1 MKLELRKTADGSNTL
16 YVPALDEHYHSFHGA
31 FQEAN
36 HVFIKNGLL
45 NQNKKELHI
54 LEVGFGTGL
63 NALIT
68 ACESTHLDYTIDYVG
83 VEAYPV
89 SSELMAKMNYASL
102 FDDSNAVLFFEEII
116 HSEWGKR
123 NEIHSKFKLTKLEKR
138 IEDTVC
144 DKKFDLIYF
153 DAFGPRVQAEMWD
166 FSMLK
171 KMYSFL
177 NFHGELVTYCAKG
190 QFKRDLKSAG
200 FEVVSLPGPPGKR
213 EMVRARKNK

>member
-16 YVPALDEHYHSFHGA
+16 YVPELDEHYHSFHGA
-31 FQEAN
+31 LQEAR

-45 NQNKKELHI
+45 NQEKKSLRI

-63 NALIT
+63 NALLT
-68 ACESTHLDYTIDYVG
+68 ACQAVSSNYTIDYVG
-83 VEAYPV
+83 IEAYPV
-89 SSELMAKMNYASL
+89 TNELMVEMDYGSL
-102 FDDSNAVLFFEEII
+102 ITEKNVALFLEQII
-116 HSEWGKR
+116 YSEWEQS
-123 NEIHSKFKLTKLEKR
+123 NTIHSKFTLTKLEQR
-138 IEDTVC
+138 IEDTEL
-144 DKKFDLIYF
+144 DKKIDLIYF

-166 FSMLK
+166 VSILK

-177 NFHGELVTYCAKG
+177 NLNGELVTYCAKG

-200 FEVVSLPGPPGKR
+200 FEVVNLPGPPGKR